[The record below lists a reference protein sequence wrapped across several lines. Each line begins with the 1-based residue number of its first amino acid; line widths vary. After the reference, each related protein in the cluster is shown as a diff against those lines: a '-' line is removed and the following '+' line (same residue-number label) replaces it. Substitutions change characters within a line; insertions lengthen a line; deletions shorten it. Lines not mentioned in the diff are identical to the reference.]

1 MEVIIRDATVN
12 DIEMVAKLHVD
23 SWYETYA
30 GIISQNYLDN
40 MKNNLNRRI
49 ERMKKEFSLRHMI
62 VAVLNDEIVGFS
74 EFALSNEFSKDLDI
88 DCELCGLYIKNGY
101 KHLGLGSI
109 VFEYVT
115 NLFKE
120 QNKKKMGLW
129 CVKENES
136 AISFYKKK
144 GGVFAKEK
152 SFQYCMNISLIENV
166 LVLGKSL
173 NIKYLLV

>member
-1 MEVIIRDATVN
+1 MENIKIRNATLE
-12 DIEMVAKLHVD
+12 DIEQVARLHVD
-23 SWYETYA
+23 SWHETYA
-30 GIISQNYLDN
+30 GIISQDYLDN
-40 MKNNLNRRI
+40 MKSNLEKRI
-49 ERMKKEFSLRHMI
+49 ERMKNEFNLRTMI
-62 VAVLNDEIVGFS
+62 VVTLNEEIVGFS
-74 EFALSNEFSKDLDI
+74 EFVFSNEFSKNLDI

-129 CVKENES
+129 CVKENEP

-144 GGVFAKEK
+144 GGVFTKEK
-152 SFQYCMNISLIENV
+152 SFTIAEKEYSEIAFLYD
-166 LVLGKSL
+166 L
-173 NIKYLLV
+173 